1 MAQTS
6 PPAVP
11 VLRRTVKDLPE
22 EEKPARGQLGPS
34 RLETIPERPQ
44 PREMQKQEEEEEM
57 PLFGLKAPVWPEGY
71 HPPTKKIP
79 SGTVTCLY
87 TWPRM
92 KLGKAVAQFVGFTR
106 QLLPCDGD
114 YSRLPSSGMLWK
126 TRPLEPVGIALIS
139 LQASAN
145 DKEEDTYV
153 NYWGQKMVVKVA
165 VLKAEKVD
173 KAWVAALEK
182 SRSCHTIADEKV
194 QEMELAI
201 PAHIELVQKG
211 LFKGLD
217 GSQVRGDRTNFPL
230 FNDYLS
236 HLERYGRGGR
246 IKDPFRDSRPTD
258 DRHERYNNSMPSV
271 LVRSD
276 NAAETAL
283 FEERARLWDALSK
296 CDIDETITERFSCVL
311 CKNGCQGLGQLVEH
325 VTSKAHTSTA
335 VLFHSRDAVMT
346 LPINGTKDKV
356 VKFDVKDL
364 RHWIESAPGSG
375 EATVAAGGREVVDA
389 TTMG

>member
-1 MAQTS
+1 MRKSRRWNWPFRPISNLFRKAFSRDWTGS
-6 PPAVP
+6 ITPCEKFPEVFP
-11 VLRRTVKDLPE
+11 VLR
-22 EEKPARGQLGPS
+22 
-34 RLETIPERPQ
+34 
-44 PREMQKQEEEEEM
+44 
-57 PLFGLKAPVWPEGY
+57 
-71 HPPTKKIP
+71 
-79 SGTVTCLY
+79 
-87 TWPRM
+87 
-92 KLGKAVAQFVGFTR
+92 
-106 QLLPCDGD
+106 
-114 YSRLPSSGMLWK
+114 
-126 TRPLEPVGIALIS
+126 
-139 LQASAN
+139 
-145 DKEEDTYV
+145 
-153 NYWGQKMVVKVA
+153 
-165 VLKAEKVD
+165 
-173 KAWVAALEK
+173 
-182 SRSCHTIADEKV
+182 
-194 QEMELAI
+194 
-201 PAHIELVQKG
+201 
-211 LFKGLD
+211 
-217 GSQVRGDRTNFPL
+217 SQVRGDRTNFPL